1 MTTLYVETLAS
12 WSRSGEVFGVET
24 RVTNKG
30 PPLADSFVLTEH
42 HRLTSTGETGC
53 HYVKVAKLDF
63 LKYSLLK
70 VENKNTNILQS
81 Y

>member
-1 MTTLYVETLAS
+1 M
-12 WSRSGEVFGVET
+12 EV

-42 HRLTSTGETGC
+42 HRLTSTGEAEC

-70 VENKNTNILQS
+70 VERRHSTI
-81 Y
+81 